1 MSVKSVLVLLLSLQW
16 CLGRVIILRRI
27 LPHIFSLFLLIT
39 AACSQPGNPSPA
51 NSWTTFQ
58 DPAEQ
63 AFTIDVPRGWKI
75 TGGLYRFGPLDPRIM
90 VDMVSPDG
98 KTDIRIGDYRV
109 PPFAILTQTLR
120 ATGFHEGSLYNPRN
134 MAQMRVANYRPG
146 WVFADVYGQGR
157 FSRLCSNLRLKSMQK
172 EKPVHSNQGFAATD
186 AGDVVYACESSAGT
200 QLAYVFA
207 ETQLTQMQS
216 VGNWSVNFLYSFITP
231 QSQGAETVKILYH
244 ALSTFQISQQWYRRQ
259 LQINGQA
266 ADTAMRDFEHNM
278 SSIRSDYERRTAA
291 SQSQFESFDR
301 ALRGVDLVT
310 DNIDGKP
317 REVWN
322 GTGGRHWE
330 NGMGDVMNAPSQPSG
345 TQEMKPV
352 P

>member
-1 MSVKSVLVLLLSLQW
+1 MQRLLSLVLIALVLPAV
-16 CLGRVIILRRI
+16 CL
-27 LPHIFSLFLLIT
+27 
-39 AACSQPGNPSPA
+39 SQPLAPA
-51 NSWTTFQ
+51 PGTSWTTFQ

-109 PPFAILTQTLR
+109 PPFAVLTPTLR
-120 ATGFHEGSLYNPRN
+120 ATGFHEGSRYTPRN
-134 MAQMRVANYRPG
+134 MAQMIVANYRSG

-157 FSRLCSNLRLKSMQK
+157 FSKLCSNLRLKSMQK
-172 EKPVHSNQGFAATD
+172 QNPVHSSQGFAAST

-207 ETQLTQMQS
+207 ETQLTTMQS

-244 ALSTFQISQQWYRRQ
+244 SLSTFQVSQQWYSRQ

-278 SSIRSDYERRTAA
+278 STIRADYERRTAA

-301 ALRGVDLVT
+301 ALRGVDLVS

-345 TQEMKPV
+345 TQEMKPR
-352 P
+352 PE